1 MRRRERSA
9 EAIRARRP
17 LKRFEEI
24 QRETFSKVSLCLFF
38 LLSSFLLFFFS
49 SFLFCSYAV
58 EARLLMIA
66 DVFVDVEF

>member
-24 QRETFSKVSLCLFF
+24 QRETFSKVSLCLLAFI
-38 LLSSFLLFFFS
+38 LLFYFF
-49 SFLFCSYAV
+49 AA
-58 EARLLMIA
+58 EARLLMIP